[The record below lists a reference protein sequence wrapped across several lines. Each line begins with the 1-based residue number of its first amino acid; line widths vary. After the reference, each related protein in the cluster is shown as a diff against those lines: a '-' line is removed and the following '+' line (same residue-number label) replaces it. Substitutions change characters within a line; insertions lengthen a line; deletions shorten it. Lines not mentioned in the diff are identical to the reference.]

1 MRDARVEEVLHVS
14 DSDEED
20 NDYNKVTKSEYTV
33 AIFPNHQGP
42 TYLLMDNKQ
51 EMVYFLSILYLLCLS

>member
-20 NDYNKVTKSEYTV
+20 NDHNKVTNSKSEYTV

-42 TYLLMDNKQ
+42 TYLLMDSKQ
-51 EMVYFLSILYLLCLS
+51 EMVSVI

>member
-20 NDYNKVTKSEYTV
+20 QEDSMAKSEYTIG
-33 AIFPNHQGP
+33 IFPNHQGP
-42 TYLLMDNKQ
+42 TYLIMPGKQ
-51 EMVYFLSILYLLCLS
+51 EMVSFLKIYFHM